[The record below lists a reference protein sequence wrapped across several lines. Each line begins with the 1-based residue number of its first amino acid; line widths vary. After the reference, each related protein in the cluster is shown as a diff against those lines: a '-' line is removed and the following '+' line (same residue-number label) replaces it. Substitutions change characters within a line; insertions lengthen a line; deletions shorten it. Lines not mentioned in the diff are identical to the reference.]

1 MSELNET
8 TIRRFKVL
16 AGLNQKS
23 KDSRLLEQFEPAPMP
38 DVPLTPG
45 TFPDPAPMPE
55 PTPAP
60 DVDPAPM
67 PEVEPTPLDL
77 TPGTFPEPTEEV
89 VTEDEEPLE
98 EYYEEGMNPLRT
110 MAENR
115 EKIVDKI
122 ADAMLKYL
130 SDK

>member
-1 MSELNET
+1 MSELNES

-16 AGLNQKS
+16 AGLSQKS
-23 KDSRLLEQFEPAPMP
+23 KDARLLEQIEPAPM
-38 DVPLTPG
+38 DILTPG
-45 TFPDPAPMPE
+45 TFPDPADMPE
-55 PTPAP
+55 TAPDPEVTPAP
-60 DVDPAPM
+60 
-67 PEVEPTPLDL
+67 EPTPLDL
-77 TPGTFPEPTEEV
+77 TPGTFPEPTEEAI
-89 VTEDEEPLE
+89 TEDEEPLE

>member
-1 MSELNET
+1 
-8 TIRRFKVL
+8 
-16 AGLNQKS
+16 
-23 KDSRLLEQFEPAPMP
+23 
-38 DVPLTPG
+38 VP
-45 TFPDPAPMPE
+45 
-55 PTPAP
+55 
-60 DVDPAPM
+60 PAPM

-77 TPGTFPEPTEEV
+77 TPGTFPEPVEAEGI
-89 VTEDEEPLE
+89 VTEDETLE
-98 EYYEEGMNPLRT
+98 EYEEGMNPLRT